1 MEGGTQND
9 AILSLTSPWLH
20 VEFSCPPPCFRWGPV
35 QATMPMTHRTVPLME
50 KGMEGPQATIEAMAG
65 APMVSM

>member
-1 MEGGTQND
+1 MMQFY
-9 AILSLTSPWLH
+9 LSLHRGYMLSSP
-20 VEFSCPPPCFRWGPV
+20 VPPPCFRWGPV